1 MCSLAKEKNIVLT
14 LTQRLA
20 LQVCIDNLT
29 IARQQLE
36 AVKKEI
42 GITYNNFTVSQNG
55 EVKDLDNIP
64 QKQE

>member
-1 MCSLAKEKNIVLT
+1 MAKEKNIVLT

>member
-1 MCSLAKEKNIVLT
+1 MAENKNIILT